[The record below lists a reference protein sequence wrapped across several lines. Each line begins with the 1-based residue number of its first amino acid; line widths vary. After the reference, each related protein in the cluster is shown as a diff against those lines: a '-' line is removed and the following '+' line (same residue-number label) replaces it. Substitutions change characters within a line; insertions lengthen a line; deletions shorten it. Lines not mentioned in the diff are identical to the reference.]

1 MLWQLSCLKV
11 RKCAAHV
18 RHKFRLSL
26 LIAVFTLSLGELIFF
41 VFFALPLI
49 QLWPGKEMLCK
60 VGAAAAS
67 MAASLRLGQVVRQ
80 LFNKVN
86 EHNASAAPQ
95 PWDRALSAANVSTQ
109 VFVSLFW
116 AATLDAW
123 CALLLLAPA
132 ALDLLL
138 LLLHQPKGL
147 LASPQ
152 LSAEVAVS
160 SNFDL
165 EEYQVPNW
173 RLRQQRNRS
182 LYVQA
187 VEFKNFTWPSGGV
200 RALDGNTRG
209 FEVNTCLV
217 CVADFVPGELLS
229 SLPCGHSFLVAVSI
243 NFNIII
249 AVVVVICFCF
259 VSSLFFFFF

>member
-165 EEYQVPNW
+165 EEYQV
-173 RLRQQRNRS
+173 
-182 LYVQA
+182 QA